1 MITGASTGIGEQL
14 AYEYSKLGAK
24 VLITARREHVLQKV
38 SEFCASSNYCK
49 GAKSGLLRKRL

>member
-38 SEFCASSNYCK
+38 SV
-49 GAKSGLLRKRL
+49 